1 MRKELK
7 DLLKSDEMVLCLP
20 RDFSKDVIS
29 QWMQCRNILRPPI
42 NFILSWFAKAIPNSR
57 WTSAYYRFFLGMKIG
72 KRVGFAQINPDF
84 IMPELIEIGDDS
96 TLGWKVTLAT
106 HEFTK
111 DKQRFGRII
120 IGKNV
125 LVGGLSVI
133 RSGVRIGNN
142 SVIIP
147 MSFVF
152 CDVPP
157 NEVWGGNPAKKI
169 RSKLEEGHTLVD
181 PALEET
187 NLHSRFN

>member
-7 DLLKSDEMVLCLP
+7 EFLKSDEMVMCLP
-20 RDFSKDVIS
+20 RDYSSDVIS
-29 QWMQCRNILRPPI
+29 QWMKCRFILRPPI
-42 NFILSWFAKAIPNSR
+42 NFILSWFAKAIFTSR
-57 WTSAYYRFFLGMKIG
+57 WTAAYYRFFLGMKIG
-72 KRVGFAQINPDF
+72 KRVGFAQINPDV

-96 TLGWKVTLAT
+96 TIGWKVTLAT

-125 LVGGLSVI
+125 LVGALSAV
-133 RSGVRIGNN
+133 RSGVRIGDN

-169 RSKLEEGHTLVD
+169 RSINKPGK
-181 PALEET
+181 T
-187 NLHSRFN
+187 NSTPIVEARVHSSIN